1 MKRCVVAGGADI
13 GDYGFIRS
21 LLREGDFFIYCDS
34 GLRHMDGL
42 GRRPDL
48 IIGDFDSHEDPHLD
62 CETIVLPRE
71 KDDTDTAYAV
81 KEAMK
86 RGASEI
92 LLVGAAGNRQDHTL
106 VNVFLLFMMDTA
118 GVKGYLADDYSV
130 MEVVSDQTAFIE
142 DTYPYFSLL
151 AMTGRAEGVTIR
163 GAKYPLENGTITPDY
178 QYATS
183 NEVLRGEKAEVSVR
197 NGRLLLIRVRTN

>member
-13 GDYGFIRS
+13 GDYSFIRS

-81 KEAMK
+81 KEAIR

-106 VNVFLLFMMDTA
+106 VNVFLLFMKA
-118 GVKGYLADDYSV
+118 LRLIHLHSSAVQSSNNNSQLYIQL
-130 MEVVSDQTAFIE
+130 
-142 DTYPYFSLL
+142 
-151 AMTGRAEGVTIR
+151 
-163 GAKYPLENGTITPDY
+163 
-178 QYATS
+178 TS
-183 NEVLRGEKAEVSVR
+183 NC
-197 NGRLLLIRVRTN
+197 